1 MHVIYLEMMQK
12 LYKINYLVGEIPLKS
27 PLLFVIT
34 ICSATLL
41 SAPIFAH
48 TCELNSKTAEDI
60 MKYNQCIANQDSDS
74 KLDEIRSSYE
84 REIARLTGENIR
96 LERRIAKI
104 KDALATIMS
113 TY

>member
-1 MHVIYLEMMQK
+1 MMQK

-60 MKYNQCIANQDSDS
+60 MKYNQCIANQKSDS
-74 KLDEIRSSYE
+74 RLNEIRSGYE
-84 REIARLTGENIR
+84 SEIARLISENIK
-96 LERRIAKI
+96 LERRISRI
-104 KDALATIMS
+104 KNALATIIS